1 MITRGHLQPNIKSK
15 IIEHG
20 YINVY
25 SELTKE
31 EKRQLYYN
39 REYKKLSP
47 LWDNSLILMSNYFEK
62 TRNLLGKRKIRVLD
76 AGCGNGNYVIDERR
90 SKIAFAAGV
99 DIDQSAT
106 RNNVCLDEIKFS
118 NLEKISYPDNSFDI
132 VLSLWV
138 IEHLSN
144 PEKVFRE
151 IKRVL
156 KPGGFLLF
164 CTSNKNY
171 LPVRLKRYIGD
182 QKLRE
187 WLISKL
193 YGRKVQD
200 IFDTPYLAND
210 VSNLQTILTD
220 TGYDEIDLHLNYDP
234 GYTSFNSLSFSIS
247 NLLNQYFPHLFKPH
261 LIGRGRKKPRK

>member
-118 NLEKISYPDNSFDI
+118 N
-132 VLSLWV
+132 
-138 IEHLSN
+138 
-144 PEKVFRE
+144 
-151 IKRVL
+151 
-156 KPGGFLLF
+156 
-164 CTSNKNY
+164 
-171 LPVRLKRYIGD
+171 
-182 QKLRE
+182 
-187 WLISKL
+187 
-193 YGRKVQD
+193 
-200 IFDTPYLAND
+200 
-210 VSNLQTILTD
+210 
-220 TGYDEIDLHLNYDP
+220 
-234 GYTSFNSLSFSIS
+234 FSGCS
-247 NLLNQYFPHLFKPH
+247 AE
-261 LIGRGRKKPRK
+261 